1 MNAEIIEFVSLGT
14 KVSPG
19 ASSLGT
25 LSWLFLSQGMVK
37 LLCQLKMGK
46 GFPDM
51 LVALCVEGKLSI
63 WPGRERGEEVGLSSH
78 PLPG

>member
-1 MNAEIIEFVSLGT
+1 MNAEIIEFLSVGT

-25 LSWLFLSQGMVK
+25 LSWLFLSRGMVK
-37 LLCQLKMGK
+37 LHSLLKMGK

-51 LVALCVEGKLSI
+51 LIAMCVEGKLSI
-63 WPGRERGEEVGLSSH
+63 PPGREREEEVGLSNH